1 MVGSRCAIVTGIAG
15 QAGSYLAELLLS
27 KGYYVFGMVRRTSSD
42 TCRERLLHLEN
53 TSTNLRLMYGDLTD
67 IASISNI
74 INTALQHSSFV
85 DADVDANGEL
95 CPLEI
100 YNLAAQSH
108 VQVSFETPIYTVQAD
123 GVGVLHFLETIR
135 QLPPSTR
142 DRVRF
147 YQACTSE
154 MFGAS
159 PAPQRESTP
168 FYPRSPYGVAKLYS
182 YWITRNYREAYGLWT
197 CAAVLFNHESE
208 RRCKNFVTRKVTCA
222 VAKYANSCELYKP
235 LQLGNLDAKRDWGYA
250 PEYVN
255 AIWLMMQKE
264 IPKDYVIGTGVS
276 HTVRELVETA
286 FGVVNVSLRWEN
298 NDDLEKGYN
307 ASTGELLV
315 EVNPRYYRPAEV
327 DDLCGDAS
335 LARAELGW
343 QPTITFNEMIERMVK
358 NDIAH

>member
-1 MVGSRCAIVTGIAG
+1 MSRCAIITGIAG

-42 TCRERLLHLEN
+42 TCRERLVHLEN
-53 TSTNLRLMYGDLTD
+53 TSPNLRLMYGDLTD
-67 IASISNI
+67 IASIANMVNSAI
-74 INTALQHSSFV
+74 QHSSFMNAH
-85 DADVDANGEL
+85 DNA
-95 CPLEI
+95 PLEI
-100 YNLAAQSH
+100 YNMAAQSH
-108 VQVSFETPIYTVQAD
+108 VQVSFETPLYTVQAD
-123 GVGVLHFLETIR
+123 GVGVLHFLETIK
-135 QLPPSTR
+135 QLPSNIR
-142 DRVRF
+142 CRVRF

-182 YWITRNYREAYGLWT
+182 YWITRNYRESYGLWT
-197 CAAVLFNHESE
+197 CAAILFNHESE
-208 RRCKNFVTRKVTCA
+208 RRCKNFVTRKVTCS
-222 VAKYANSCELYKP
+222 VAKYAKTPNEFKP

-250 PEYVN
+250 PEYVQ
-255 AIWLMMQKE
+255 AIWMMMQKE
-264 IPKDYVIGTGVS
+264 TPKDYVIGTGTS

-286 FGVVNVSLRWEN
+286 FSVINVPIRWEGA
-298 NDDLEKGYN
+298 DDFEKGYN
-307 ASTGELLV
+307 ASTDQLVV

-343 QPTITFNEMIERMVK
+343 TPTITFEEMIDRMVK
-358 NDIAH
+358 SDIVQECAH